1 MRLAAQV
8 FLGYFLVLVMGVLW
22 RMGPLDRAIPDV
34 VALIA
39 IYLGLAARER
49 VAPSVL
55 ASVVIGYLADLLLGG
70 PLGLLAIDAG
80 VMCLVGHFVQGR
92 LIVRG
97 LVFTAGF
104 AAVVG
109 LVSGLVLL
117 ALRAFHGLVGAAV
130 GSQLVT
136 ILLSA
141 LTSGLAGPIVFR
153 LCRQVDARFA
163 RTQRERDAALEGL
176 P

>member
-1 MRLAAQV
+1 MRYAAQV
-8 FLGYFLVLVMGVLW
+8 FLGYFMVLVMGVLW
-22 RMGPLDRAIPDV
+22 RLGPLDRAIPDV
-34 VALIA
+34 VALCA

-49 VAPSVL
+49 VAPAVF
-55 ASVVIGYLADLLLGG
+55 AAVVIGYLADLLLGG
-70 PLGLLAIDAG
+70 PRGLLSLGAG
-80 VMCLVGHFVQGR
+80 AMCVVGHFVQGR

-117 ALRAFHGLVGAAV
+117 ALRGAHGLVGEGL

-141 LTSGLAGPIVFR
+141 LTTGLAGPIVFR

>member
-1 MRLAAQV
+1 M
-8 FLGYFLVLVMGVLW
+8 FLGYFMVLVMGVVW
-22 RMGPLDRAIPDV
+22 RLGPLDRAIPDV

-55 ASVVIGYLADLLLGG
+55 AAVVIGYLADLLLGG
-70 PLGLLAIDAG
+70 PLGLLSTGAG

-104 AAVVG
+104 AVVVG

-117 ALRAFHGLVGAAV
+117 ALRGFHGLVGAGA

-141 LTSGLAGPIVFR
+141 LTTGVAGPIVFR

>member
-8 FLGYFLVLVMGVLW
+8 FLGYFMLLVMSVLW
-22 RMGPLDRAIPDV
+22 RLGPLDRAIPDV
-34 VALIA
+34 VALMA
-39 IYLGLAARER
+39 IYLGLAARQQ

-55 ASVVIGYLADLLLGG
+55 AAVVIGYLADLLLGA
-70 PLGLLAIDAG
+70 PLGLLSTGAG

-104 AAVVG
+104 SAIVG
-109 LVSGLVLL
+109 LVSGLLLL
-117 ALRAFHGLVGAAV
+117 ALRATHGLVGEGV

-136 ILLSA
+136 LLLSA
-141 LTSGLAGPIVFR
+141 VTTGIAGPVVFR

>member
-1 MRLAAQV
+1 M
-8 FLGYFLVLVMGVLW
+8 FLGYFMVLAMGVLW
-22 RMGPLDRAIPDV
+22 RLGPLDRAIPDV
-34 VALIA
+34 VALCA

-49 VAPSVL
+49 VAPSML
-55 ASVVIGYLADLLLGG
+55 AAVVIGYLADLLLGG
-70 PLGLLAIDAG
+70 PLGLLSIGAG

-97 LVFTAGF
+97 LLFTAGF
-104 AAVVG
+104 AVVVG
-109 LVSGLVLL
+109 LVSALVLL
-117 ALRAFHGLVGAAV
+117 ALRAFHGLVGAGV
-130 GSQLVT
+130 GSQFVT

-141 LTSGLAGPIVFR
+141 LTTGLAGPIVFR

-176 P
+176 IP